1 MSHLSS
7 SASSAILFL
16 DGSSRVGENAFP
28 NNLLD
33 LHESPLHPM
42 YCFGALSHRRIS
54 MKYDAVIIGS
64 GQAGN
69 PLAYRLADLGWSVAL
84 IEKRHLGGT
93 CINVGC
99 TPTKTMVHRAQVAH
113 YARDAGRWGV
123 NASNVSVDLAKIVAQ
138 KDEVVL
144 SFRGNQQKQVDK
156 RPNLRLYRAHA
167 RFVGP
172 HQLKV
177 GDDLL
182 ESEKFFIDTGG
193 RPNIPSI
200 PGLDNAPYLTNES
213 IMQLTALPGHLL
225 ILGGG
230 YIGLEFGQMFRRY
243 GSRVT
248 VLHTGKQIVSRE
260 DPEISAELQ
269 KALEAEG
276 IQFVL
281 NARTTC
287 AENKNGA
294 VTLSFESSAGGSNVT
309 GSHLLVATGRVPNTD
324 NLGLDKAGIATD
336 RNGFIKVNSC
346 LETSVPGVWALGD
359 CKGGPA
365 FTHISYNDFQI
376 VYGNLVEGKSLSTD
390 NRLVP
395 YCVFT
400 DPQLGGVG
408 ITEKEA
414 RAKGFKL
421 KIGKCP
427 MTYVARAI
435 ERGETAGLM
444 KLVVDAS
451 NDRILGASILASEG
465 GELVQ
470 ILGTV
475 MLANQPYTLLKGAVY
490 IHPTLAEGFFFLMDD
505 VKLVD

>member
-1 MSHLSS
+1 
-7 SASSAILFL
+7 
-16 DGSSRVGENAFP
+16 
-28 NNLLD
+28 
-33 LHESPLHPM
+33 
-42 YCFGALSHRRIS
+42 
-54 MKYDAVIIGS
+54 MKYDAIIVGS

-84 IEKRHLGGT
+84 IEEKNLGGT

-113 YARDAGRWGV
+113 YARNAARWGV
-123 NASNVSVDLAKIVAQ
+123 NTSGVQVDLAKIVAQ

-144 SFRGNQQKQVDK
+144 SFRGGNQRRVDERK
-156 RPNLRLYRAHA
+156 NIHLYRNHA

-172 HQLKV
+172 RQLQV
-177 GDDLL
+177 GEEVI
-182 ESEKFFIDTGG
+182 ESEKIFINTGG
-193 RPNIPSI
+193 RAGIPAI
-200 PGLDNAPYLTNES
+200 PGLRDGSFLTNES
-213 IMQLTALPGHLL
+213 IMQLTTIPEHLL
-225 ILGGG
+225 VLGGG
-230 YIGLEFGQMFRRY
+230 YIGLEFGQMFRRF
-243 GSRVT
+243 GSRVS
-248 VLHTGKQIVSRE
+248 VVHRAPQIVPRE
-260 DPEISAELQ
+260 DPEIATELQ

-276 IQFVL
+276 MEFVL
-281 NARTTC
+281 NARTESVHRKDD
-287 AENKNGA
+287 AI
-294 VTLSFESSAGGSNVT
+294 TLSCKHATGAREVT
-309 GSHLLVATGRVPNTD
+309 GSHLLIATGRIPNTD
-324 NLGLDKAGIATD
+324 DLGLDKAGVATNND
-336 RNGFIKVNSC
+336 GSIKVNAR
-346 LETSVPGVWALGD
+346 LETSVPGIWALGD

-376 VYGNLVEGKSLSTD
+376 VFANVVEGKNLSTE

-408 ITEKEA
+408 MTEKEA
-414 RAKGFKL
+414 RGKGYTL
-421 KIGKCP
+421 KIGRVP

-444 KLVVDAS
+444 KIVVDAR

-470 ILGTV
+470 ILGFM

-490 IHPTLAEGFFFLMDD
+490 IHPTLAEGFFSLMDD
-505 VKLVD
+505 VKPAG

>member
-1 MSHLSS
+1 
-7 SASSAILFL
+7 
-16 DGSSRVGENAFP
+16 
-28 NNLLD
+28 
-33 LHESPLHPM
+33 
-42 YCFGALSHRRIS
+42 
-54 MKYDAVIIGS
+54 MKYDAIIIGS

-84 IEKRHLGGT
+84 IEKKELGGT

-99 TPTKTMVHRAQVAH
+99 TPTKVMVHRAQVAH
-113 YARDAGRWGV
+113 YARNSARWGV

-144 SFRGNQQKQVDK
+144 SFRGGQQRQVDK
-156 RPNLRLYRAHA
+156 RAKLRLHLGHA

-182 ESEKFFIDTGG
+182 ESEKIFINTGG
-193 RPNIPSI
+193 RPNIPTI
-200 PGLDNAPYLTNES
+200 PGLDTVSYLTNETA
-213 IMQLTALPGHLL
+213 MQITTLPEHLL

-248 VLHTGKQIVSRE
+248 VLHTGKQIVPRE
-260 DPEISAELQ
+260 DPEIAAELQ

-276 IQFVL
+276 IQFLL
-281 NARTTC
+281 NTRTTRV
-287 AENKNGA
+287 ENQNSA
-294 VTLSFESSAGGSNVT
+294 VTLSFESSAGPSKVT
-309 GSHLLVATGRVPNTD
+309 GSRLLIATGRRPNTD
-324 NLGLDKAGIATD
+324 DLGLDRAGIETD
-336 RNGFIKVNSC
+336 KNSFIKVNAR
-346 LETSVPGVWALGD
+346 LETNAPGVWALGD

-365 FTHISYNDFQI
+365 FTHIAYNDFQI
-376 VYGNLVEGKSLSTD
+376 VYGNLVEGKDLTIE

-408 ITEKEA
+408 MTEKEA

-444 KLVVDAS
+444 KIVVDAS
-451 NDRILGASILASEG
+451 NDRVLGASILASEG

-470 ILGTV
+470 ILGTL
-475 MLANQPYTLLKGAVY
+475 MLANQPHTLLKGAVY
-490 IHPTLAEGFFFLMDD
+490 IHPTLAEGFFSLMED
-505 VKLVD
+505 VKPAG

>member
-1 MSHLSS
+1 
-7 SASSAILFL
+7 
-16 DGSSRVGENAFP
+16 
-28 NNLLD
+28 
-33 LHESPLHPM
+33 
-42 YCFGALSHRRIS
+42 
-54 MKYDAVIIGS
+54 MKYDAIIVGS

-84 IEKRHLGGT
+84 IEEKNLGGT

-113 YARDAGRWGV
+113 YARNAARWGV
-123 NASNVSVDLAKIVAQ
+123 NTSGVQVDLAKIVAQ

-144 SFRGNQQKQVDK
+144 SFRGGNQRRVDERK
-156 RPNLRLYRAHA
+156 NLRLYRNHA

-172 HQLKV
+172 RQLQV
-177 GDDLL
+177 GEEVI
-182 ESEKFFIDTGG
+182 ESEKIFINTGG
-193 RPNIPSI
+193 RAGIPAI
-200 PGLDNAPYLTNES
+200 PGLRDGSFLTNES
-213 IMQLTALPGHLL
+213 IMQLTTIPEHLL
-225 ILGGG
+225 VLGGG
-230 YIGLEFGQMFRRY
+230 YIGLEFGQMFRRF
-243 GSRVT
+243 GSRVS
-248 VLHTGKQIVSRE
+248 VVHQAPQIVPRE
-260 DPEISAELQ
+260 DPEIATVLQ

-276 IQFVL
+276 MEFVL
-281 NARTTC
+281 NARTESVHRKDDAITLWC
-287 AENKNGA
+287 KHATGA
-294 VTLSFESSAGGSNVT
+294 REVT
-309 GSHLLVATGRVPNTD
+309 GSHLLIATGRIPNTD
-324 NLGLDKAGIATD
+324 DLGLDKAGVATNTD
-336 RNGFIKVNSC
+336 GSIKVNAR
-346 LETSVPGVWALGD
+346 LETSVPGIWALGD

-376 VYGNLVEGKSLSTD
+376 VFANVVEGKNLSTE

-408 ITEKEA
+408 MTEKEA
-414 RAKGFKL
+414 RGKGYTL
-421 KIGKCP
+421 KIGRVP

-444 KLVVDAS
+444 KIVVDAR

-470 ILGTV
+470 ILGFM

-490 IHPTLAEGFFFLMDD
+490 IHPTLAEGFFSLMDD
-505 VKLVD
+505 VKPAG